1 MASELKGLSEYD
13 YNAVPN
19 AKGYRFGIIVT
30 DYHTDITFALLE
42 GAQNALLE
50 HGVLAEDI
58 EVHHVPGTYELPYAA
73 RLMQEV
79 QYPGVQAIICL
90 GCVITG
96 ETRHDEYIN
105 QAVAQGIMQLNL
117 REHDEGSN
125 ADCPVIFGVLTPQ
138 THQQAKDRAGGKHG
152 NKGVETAIAAIK
164 MAALRRKI
172 HHDSKEA
179 WEKRLWEIN
188 EEMSKEYEDEHTANS
203 DDNDSTPLP
212 F

>member
-1 MASELKGLSEYD
+1 MASGLKGLSDYD
-13 YNAVPN
+13 HNAVPD
-19 AKGYRFGIIVT
+19 ASGYRFGIIVT

-58 EVHHVPGTYELPYAA
+58 EVWHVPGTYELPYAA

-79 QYPGVQAIICL
+79 QYPGVHAIICL

-105 QAVAQGIMQLNL
+105 QAVAEGIMKLNL
-117 REHDEGSN
+117 RKHKEDDTTN
-125 ADCPVIFGVLTPQ
+125 CPVIFGVLTPQ
-138 THQQAKDRAGGKHG
+138 THQQAKDRAGGKYG

-164 MAALRRKI
+164 MAVLRSRVYE
-172 HHDSKEA
+172 DSKAAWQTKREELEA
-179 WEKRLWEIN
+179 EFFTNVNKPR
-188 EEMSKEYEDEHTANS
+188 EE
-203 DDNDSTPLP
+203 DDDMP

>member
-1 MASELKGLSEYD
+1 MASNLKSLSDYD

-19 AKGYRFGIIVT
+19 ASGYRFGIIVT
-30 DYHTDITFALLE
+30 DYHTDITFALFE
-42 GAQNALLE
+42 GCQSTLLQ

-58 EVHHVPGTYELPYAA
+58 EVYHAPGTYELPYAA

-79 QYPGVQAIICL
+79 QYPKVDAIICL

-117 REHDEGSN
+117 RPYDADTN
-125 ADCPVIFGVLTPQ
+125 TDCPVIFGVLTPQ

-164 MAALRRKI
+164 MAVLRKQVSEDSEKAL
-172 HHDSKEA
+172 
-179 WEKRLWEIN
+179 
-188 EEMSKEYEDEHTANS
+188 KEYKGAKSQTKEEDEHM
-203 DDNDSTPLP
+203 P

>member
-1 MASELKGLSEYD
+1 MASNLKSLSDYD
-13 YNAVPN
+13 LNAVPN

-30 DYHTDITFALLE
+30 DYHTDITFALFD
-42 GAQNALLE
+42 GCRQALLQ

-58 EVHHVPGTYELPYAA
+58 EEYHVPGTYELPYAA

-79 QYPGVQAIICL
+79 QYPHVDAIICL

-105 QAVAQGIMQLNL
+105 QAVANGIMQLNL
-117 REHDEGSN
+117 RKNDSGSSTV
-125 ADCPVIFGVLTPQ
+125 CPVIFGVLTPQ
-138 THQQAKDRAGGKHG
+138 THQQAKDRAGGKYG

-164 MAALRRKI
+164 MAVLKNQV
-172 HHDSKEA
+172 HTDSKKA
-179 WEKRLWEIN
+179 WADQKA
-188 EEMSKEYEDEHTANS
+188 KEYKESLLNPKEDE
-203 DDNDSTPLP
+203 PMP

>member
-1 MASELKGLSEYD
+1 MASNLKSLSDYD
-13 YNAVPN
+13 LNAVPN

-30 DYHTDITFALLE
+30 DYHTDITFALFE
-42 GAQNALLE
+42 GCQKALLQ

-58 EVHHVPGTYELPYAA
+58 EEYHVPGTYELPYAA

-79 QYPGVQAIICL
+79 QYPRVDAIICL

-105 QAVAQGIMQLNL
+105 QAVANGIMDLNL
-117 REHDEGSN
+117 RPNSDSN
-125 ADCPVIFGVLTPQ
+125 RTCPVIFGVLTPQ
-138 THQQAKDRAGGKHG
+138 THQQAKDRAGGKYG

-164 MAALRRKI
+164 MAVLRNQVEET
-172 HHDSKEA
+172 SKKA
-179 WEKRLWEIN
+179 WSEYIEKEFGKDG
-188 EEMSKEYEDEHTANS
+188 E
-203 DDNDSTPLP
+203 PLP

>member
-1 MASELKGLSEYD
+1 MASNLKSLSDYD
-13 YNAVPN
+13 LNAVPN

-30 DYHTDITFALLE
+30 DYHTDITFALFD
-42 GAQNALLE
+42 GCRQALLQ

-58 EVHHVPGTYELPYAA
+58 EECHVPGTYELPYAA

-79 QYPGVQAIICL
+79 QYPHVDAIICL

-105 QAVAQGIMQLNL
+105 QAVANGIMQLNL
-117 REHDEGSN
+117 RKNDSGSSTV
-125 ADCPVIFGVLTPQ
+125 CPVIFGVLTPQ
-138 THQQAKDRAGGKHG
+138 THQQAKDRAGGKYG

-164 MAALRRKI
+164 MAVLKKQV
-172 HHDSKEA
+172 HSDSKKA
-179 WEKRLWEIN
+179 WADQKA
-188 EEMSKEYEDEHTANS
+188 KEHKASLLNPKEDE
-203 DDNDSTPLP
+203 PMP